1 MGPQYSFAGP
11 TAHHNSTVKAGLK
24 DLADEERL
32 AHVTRAFKQ
41 VSQLWSFAG
50 RLWSG
55 VLPCKLRERALAV
68 QIGAA
73 FEWAADAL
81 LSLEDVGA
89 DEATEIAT
97 LFTNWQH
104 AALDVL
110 YPIDEDVSFLLL
122 GHFLFY
128 LFSQVLII
136 SIP

>member
-1 MGPQYSFAGP
+1 MSLIFKFGAL
-11 TAHHNSTVKAGLK
+11 NAGLK

-55 VLPCKLRERALAV
+55 VLPSKLRERALAV